1 MEGRVDTDALET
13 WTQGGS
19 GHSWEREEG
28 KGATARVVPARRADS
43 SRPLRSGVVP
53 LDRFV
58 PPGGEIPR
66 LRERD
71 APKLLVFEGPG
82 ASVTLEVARCMARD
96 RAVVADVLYAFDD
109 GTGTAYGALVDEELA
124 AVFDAWAAD
133 FSRAYATA
141 DERAERYAHFKKNL
155 AEVDRLNGAHPYA
168 LFGLTRF
175 ADRSDAERS
184 TRRSRR
190 AALAD
195 MVAALPGSVA
205 AGRQLASDDHDTG
218 FDGGTDDGTATR
230 SGMARGKVGWMS
242 EDSCVACGK
251 PDADHQF
258 SRAQVWEF
266 RNYSSTYQP
275 TKFDWRA
282 LGAVTDVKDT
292 GDCASTWAFAA
303 AGDIE
308 GTQFLS
314 TDDALASLSA
324 QQLVACDTLDDGC
337 LGGDAFKAFQYVE
350 SFGGLALD
358 ADYAYANVDVAAQ
371 PPHST
376 PTCDKAAL
384 NAALKGGAVARVGA
398 WQMVA
403 MGAGDEDLL
412 KLALL
417 RNGPVAVAMN
427 SEGMDFY
434 VHGVMG
440 CPSDKGDCEAGSIDE
455 HKHCDPDTLDVHALL
470 VGYGEQDGLH
480 YWVVKNAWGDMWGED
495 GYYRVVRGVNHC
507 GIANFATHSVS
518 KAIEFDHAGHA

>member
-1 MEGRVDTDALET
+1 MVPKNVALRRAAIA
-13 WTQGGS
+13 GLSLAAVAVLGYRS
-19 GHSWEREEG
+19 RFPSLGAAVS
-28 KGATARVVPARRADS
+28 ATASELAALGAVPES
-43 SRPLRSGVVP
+43 
-53 LDRFV
+53 
-58 PPGGEIPR
+58 
-66 LRERD
+66 
-71 APKLLVFEGPG
+71 G
-82 ASVTLEVARCMARD
+82 ASSPSPAATHASRSWNLTAEK
-96 RAVVADVLYAFDD
+96 AVV
-109 GTGTAYGALVDEELA
+109 YGALVDEELA

-195 MVAALPGSVA
+195 MVAELPGSVA

-350 SFGGLALD
+350 SFGGLAFD